1 MVLPLLAAGVGLAGV
16 TAFMGDSALEKIGSA
31 AGDAVGGVLVAL
43 IPAAIEGVETGYT
56 AVKESMEGRE
66 VQVIS
71 FITAS
76 VLIITSSLF
85 VLAKIR
91 SIGAVRITT

>member
-1 MVLPLLAAGVGLAGV
+1 MVLPLLAAGVGLAAV
-16 TAFMGDSALEKIGSA
+16 TAIVPGFGDKIAQA
-31 AGDAVGGVLVAL
+31 AGDAVGGTLTAL
-43 IPAAIEGVETGYT
+43 IPASIVAVETGYE
-56 AVKESMEGRE
+56 AGKDSMEGRE
-66 VQVIS
+66 VEVIS